1 MSNARSL
8 FNSRIASL
16 VNSLGIDAV
25 QARPLT
31 EQAHN
36 DVARMLRNGLAV
48 VGFAALEDFIKS
60 RISEVLSEVGSTN
73 VPFGRLPE
81 KLQYAVTFEALSA
94 ISYQMGLRPNKSDR
108 ILYAQEHTQ
117 KIASTA
123 TAAYNLTPHALGYD
137 QANVQDETIKGMLK
151 CFQIDNP
158 WGEITRI
165 ASRLSLAA
173 LPLDETYRS
182 AAIRRH
188 RAAHVAHAD
197 TPQTDLQQF
206 SKEALA
212 IAIGFDALLS
222 CALSKLRLHDAPYL
236 HGQAK
241 VSAADITIRKVFPA
255 GSKWREELEGRSTA
269 VKIEASKDVLLAA
282 ARSRAA
288 AARNLLVIQGDGGQV
303 VGWECY

>member
-1 MSNARSL
+1 MSSARSL
-8 FNSRIASL
+8 FISRIASL

-25 QARPLT
+25 QAKPLT

-60 RISEVLSEVGSTN
+60 RVSEVLSEVGPTN

-108 ILYAQEHTQ
+108 IVYVQEHTQ
-117 KIASTA
+117 RIASTA
-123 TAAYNLTPHALGYD
+123 TAAYDLTPLALGYD

-165 ASRLSLAA
+165 ASRLGLAA

-222 CALSKLRLHDAPYL
+222 CALAKLRLHDAPYL
-236 HGQAK
+236 QAQAK
-241 VSAADITIRKVFPA
+241 VSAADITIRKVFPV
-255 GSKWREELEGRSTA
+255 GNKWREELEGRSTA

-288 AARNLLVIQGDGGQV
+288 GARNLLVIQGDGGQV

>member
-16 VNSLGIDAV
+16 INSLGIEAV
-25 QARPLT
+25 QAKPLT

-60 RISEVLSEVGSTN
+60 RISEVLSEIGPTN

-94 ISYQMGLRPNKSDR
+94 ISYQIGLRPKSDR
-108 ILYAQEHTQ
+108 ISYVQEHAQ
-117 KIASTA
+117 RIASTA
-123 TAAYNLTPHALGYD
+123 TAAYDLTPHALGYD

-165 ASRLSLAA
+165 ASRLGLAA
-173 LPLDETYRS
+173 LPLDETYKS

-222 CALSKLRLHDAPYL
+222 RALSKLRLHDAPFL
-236 HGQAK
+236 QGQAK
-241 VSAADITIRKVFPA
+241 VSAADITIRKILPA

-269 VKIEASKDVLLAA
+269 VKIEESKDILLAA

-288 AARNLLVIQGDGGQV
+288 AARNLLVIQGDSGHL

>member
-16 VNSLGIDAV
+16 VNSLGIDSV
-25 QARPLT
+25 QAKPLT

-108 ILYAQEHTQ
+108 IEYVQEHTQ

-123 TAAYNLTPHALGYD
+123 TAAYNLTPLALGYD

-151 CFQIDNP
+151 CFYIDNP

-165 ASRLSLAA
+165 ASRLGLAA
-173 LPLDETYRS
+173 LPLDETYKS

-188 RAAHVAHAD
+188 RAAHVANAD
-197 TPQTDLQQF
+197 TPQTDLLQF

-236 HGQAK
+236 HGQVK
-241 VSAADITIRKVFPA
+241 VSAADITIRKVFPS
-255 GSKWREELEGRSTA
+255 GNRWREELEGRSTA
-269 VKIEASKDVLLAA
+269 VKVESSKDVLLAA
-282 ARSRAA
+282 ARSRAV

-303 VGWECY
+303 FGWECY

>member
-16 VNSLGIDAV
+16 INSLGIEAV
-25 QARPLT
+25 QAKPLT

-60 RISEVLSEVGSTN
+60 RISEILSEIGATN
-73 VPFGRLPE
+73 VPFGHLPE

-94 ISYQMGLRPNKSDR
+94 ISYQMGLRPKADR
-108 ILYAQEHTQ
+108 ILYVQEHAQ
-117 KIASTA
+117 RIASTA
-123 TAAYNLTPHALGYD
+123 TAAYDLTSHALGYD

-165 ASRLSLAA
+165 ASRLGLAA
-173 LPLDETYRS
+173 LPLDETYKS

-236 HGQAK
+236 QGQAK
-241 VSAADITIRKVFPA
+241 VSAADITIRKILPA
-255 GSKWREELEGRSTA
+255 GSKWREELEGRSNA
-269 VKIEASKDVLLAA
+269 VKIEESKDVLLAA

-288 AARNLLVIQGDGGQV
+288 AARNLLVIQGDSGQV